1 MGTLIEISEESSRR
15 REEAAQLL
23 RDLADS
29 LERHN
34 EVEFTKGGIRHRVK
48 VADQVTFEIEIEVED
63 DHAEIEIEIR
73 W

>member
-1 MGTLIEISEESSRR
+1 MGKLIEVSEKSPRR
-15 REEAAQLL
+15 REEAAKLL
-23 RDLADS
+23 HELADS

-34 EVEFTKGGIRHRVK
+34 DVEFVLGGIRHRVK
-48 VADQVTFEIEIEVED
+48 VADEVEFEMEIEVKD

>member
-23 RDLADS
+23 HALADS

-34 EVEFTKGGIRHRVK
+34 EVEFVKGGIRHRVK
-48 VADQVTFEIEIEVED
+48 VADQVSFELEIEVED
-63 DHAEIEIEIR
+63 DHAEIEIEIK

>member
-48 VADQVTFEIEIEVED
+48 VADQVQFELEIEVED

>member
-1 MGTLIEISEESSRR
+1 MSKLIEISETSSRR

-29 LERHN
+29 LARHN
-34 EVEFTKGGIRHRVK
+34 EVAFIKGGIRHRVK
-48 VADQVTFEIEIEVED
+48 VADQVEFEMEIEVDE